1 MEKQLQLTE
10 QQKRHFAERLE
21 TVEKALLDGSIKSL
35 MLSANLGEDSINILL
50 GNAMDVSVS
59 FAHLICQKEKAV
71 KFIYATANTLN
82 DILNNGSI

>member
-10 QQKRHFAERLE
+10 QEKQHFAERLE

-59 FAHLICQKEKAV
+59 FAHLIRQKEQAV